1 MGQLVAK
8 IAVSAA
14 TYWIDRPYDYLVPE
28 EMHGD
33 IAVGMRVYVPFSR
46 GNRKSEGIVL
56 ALVPKSEH
64 SSLKAVLKIL
74 DENPILNEEQLKLAF
89 FLRDRF
95 FCTVFEAAKCI
106 LPAGL
111 WFDSQ
116 GKKKVND
123 KTIEMAR
130 LSIPSEDAVELAD
143 IKRRRSAAQAEILD
157 MLCSF
162 EALPSRELLNFCGA
176 SRSSLKSL
184 CNSGYIELYHRE
196 VFRRPQLTP
205 DTLQPLP
212 NLNEEQQK
220 VFERIDELSHSD
232 GASAA
237 LLQGVTGSGKTS
249 IYIHLIAS
257 QLKRGRSSVLLVPEI
272 ALTPQML
279 ATFSSH
285 FGDEIAVLHSS
296 LSSGERYD
304 EWKRLKSGKAHIAI
318 GTRSA
323 VFAPVNNL
331 GIIIIDEEQEESY
344 KSENS
349 PRYNTRDVAKFRC
362 ARAGGLLL
370 MGSATPDIVSRYNA
384 EIGRYSYH
392 RLDKRYN
399 EMHLP
404 HVKIV
409 DMKKELRRG
418 NGGNISSFLR
428 DELQANIERGEQSIL
443 FLNRRGTNKLIS
455 CSACGY
461 TFRCP
466 RCSVSMTYHSTK
478 KRLMCHYCGYS
489 RPEAKLCPECEG
501 SLIYIGAGTQS
512 VVEELNELFPGV
524 QIMRMDT
531 DSVAPIGSHQE
542 LFEKFREEKIP
553 IMVGTQMVT
562 KGLNFDNVTLVGV
575 ISADQSLYSGSYKSA
590 ERTFSLITQVVGRS
604 GRGDKPGRAVIQSFT
619 PENETIMQAASQNYD
634 EFYDSE
640 IEMRRLHDL
649 PPFTDIFTVTASGQ
663 DEELVQ
669 SVCSYIR
676 SFFDLKLAGR
686 NDCLIFGPTP
696 QQIVKINNRYRY
708 KVNLNCKN
716 TKEIRNLISQI
727 IVECSTDKRFKGV
740 SVFADYDPLD

>member
-1 MGQLVAK
+1 LGQLVAK

-14 TYWIDRPYDYLVPE
+14 TYWIDKPYDYLVPE
-28 EMHGD
+28 EISD
-33 IAVGMRVYVPFSR
+33 VIAVGMRVYVPFSR

-56 ALVPKSEH
+56 ALNEKSEY
-64 SSLKAVLKIL
+64 SQLKAVLKVL
-74 DENPILNEEQLKLAF
+74 DKEPVLNDEQLKLAF

-95 FCTVFEAAKCI
+95 FCTVYEAIKCI

-111 WFDSQ
+111 WFDDQ

-123 KTIEMAR
+123 KTVEMAR
-130 LSIPSEDAVELAD
+130 LSIPSEDAAELAEV
-143 IKRRRSAAQAEILD
+143 KRRRSAAQAEILD

-162 EALPSRELLNFCGA
+162 EALPTKDLLNHCGA
-176 SRSSLKSL
+176 TRTSLKSL
-184 CNSGYIELYHRE
+184 YNSGCVELYRRE
-196 VFRRPQLTP
+196 VFRRPQLPP
-205 DTLQPLP
+205 DEVKPLP
-212 NLNEEQQK
+212 QLNDDQEK
-220 VFERIDELSHSD
+220 VFNDIDKLAHA
-232 GASAA
+232 GKASAA

-257 QLKRGRSSVLLVPEI
+257 QLRKGRSAILLVPEI

-304 EWKRLKSGKAHIAI
+304 EWKRLKNGKAHVAI

-323 VFAPVNNL
+323 VFAPVPSP

-362 ARAGGLLL
+362 AKAESLLL
-370 MGSATPDIVSRYNA
+370 MGSATPDVVSRYNA
-384 EIGRYSYH
+384 EVGRYSYF

-404 HVKIV
+404 QVKIV

-418 NGGNISSFLR
+418 NNGNISSFLS
-428 DELQANIERGEQSIL
+428 DELKANIERGEQSIL

-455 CSACGY
+455 CCACGY
-461 TFRCP
+461 TFKCP
-466 RCSVSMTYHSTK
+466 RCSVSLTYHGIN

-489 RPEAKLCPECEG
+489 RPEAIVCPECEG
-501 SLIYIGAGTQS
+501 TLVYVGTGTQS
-512 VVEELNELFPGV
+512 VVDELNELFPDV
-524 QIMRMDT
+524 EIMRLDT
-531 DSVAPIGSHQE
+531 DSVAPVGSHQE
-542 LFEKFREEKIP
+542 LFDRFRDEKIP
-553 IMVGTQMVT
+553 VMVGTQMVT
-562 KGLNFDNVTLVGV
+562 KGLNFENVTLVGV

-604 GRGDKPGRAVIQSFT
+604 GRGDKPGRAVIQTYT
-619 PENETIMQAASQNYD
+619 PENETIIQAAEQNYD
-634 EFYDSE
+634 EFYRSE
-640 IEMRRLHDL
+640 INMRQLHDL
-649 PPFTDIFTVTASGQ
+649 PPYRDIFTVTASGH

-669 SVCSYIR
+669 SASSYIR
-676 SFFDLKLAGR
+676 SFFDFKLRGR

-696 QQIVKINNRYRY
+696 PQIVKINNKYRY
-708 KVNLNCKN
+708 KVNINCKN
-716 TKEIRNLISQI
+716 TKEFRNLISQI
-727 IVECSTDKRFKGV
+727 VVECSTDKRFKGV
-740 SVFADYDPLD
+740 SVFADFDPLD

>member
-8 IAVSAA
+8 VAVSAA

-28 EMHGD
+28 EMHD
-33 IAVGMRVYVPFSR
+33 KIAVGMRVYVPFSR

-56 ALVPKSEH
+56 ALDNKSEY
-64 SSLKAVLKIL
+64 SSLKALLKIL
-74 DENPILNEEQLKLAF
+74 DEQAVLNEEQLKLAL

-95 FCTVFEAAKCI
+95 FCTVYDAVKCI

-123 KTIEMAR
+123 KTVEMAR
-130 LSIPSEDAVELAD
+130 LSIPSEDAAQLAEQ
-143 IKRRRSAAQAEILD
+143 KRRRSAPQAEILD

-162 EALPSRELLNFCGA
+162 EALPSRELLSFCGA

-184 CNSGYIELYHRE
+184 CTSGYVELYRRE
-196 VFRRPQLTP
+196 IFRRPQHAPEELR
-205 DTLQPLP
+205 PLP
-212 NLNEEQQK
+212 KLNLEQKKVYSQINELACSRQ
-220 VFERIDELSHSD
+220 
-232 GASAA
+232 AAAA

-249 IYIHLIAS
+249 IYIHLIDS
-257 QLKRGRSSVLLVPEI
+257 QLKSGRSAILLVPEI

-304 EWKRLKSGKAHIAI
+304 EWKRLKNGKAHVAI

-323 VFAPVNNL
+323 VFAPVQNMGL
-331 GIIIIDEEQEESY
+331 IIIDEEQEESY

-362 ARAGGLLL
+362 VRAGALLL

-384 EIGRYSYH
+384 ECSRYSYF
-392 RLDKRYN
+392 RLDRRYN

-404 HVKIV
+404 EVTIV

-428 DELQANIERGEQSIL
+428 DELRNNIDRGEQSIL

-461 TFRCP
+461 TFKCP
-466 RCSVSMTYHSTK
+466 RCSVSLTYHSVN

-489 RPEAKLCPECEG
+489 KPDTGVCPECDG
-501 SLIYIGAGTQS
+501 SLIYVGAGTQS
-512 VVEELNELFPGV
+512 VVEELNEIFPDV
-524 QIMRMDT
+524 EIIRMDT

-542 LFEKFREEKIP
+542 LFERFREEKIP

-562 KGLNFDNVTLVGV
+562 KGLNFENVTLVGV
-575 ISADQSLYSGSYKSA
+575 ISADQSLYSGSYKSS

-604 GRGDKPGRAVIQSFT
+604 GRGDKPGRAVIQSYT
-619 PENETIMQAASQNYD
+619 PENETIVQAASQNYD
-634 EFYDSE
+634 NFYQSE
-640 IEMRRLHDL
+640 IQMRRLHNL
-649 PPFTDIFTVTASGQ
+649 PPYTDVFTVTASGL

-669 SVCSYIR
+669 AACSYIR
-676 SFFDLKLAGR
+676 SFFDVKLQGR
-686 NDCLIFGPTP
+686 MDCFVFGPTP
-696 QQIVKINNRYRY
+696 PQIVKINNRYRY
-708 KVNLNCKN
+708 KVTLNCKN

-727 IVECSTDKRFKGV
+727 IIECSTDKRFKGV
-740 SVFADYDPLD
+740 SFFADYDPLD

>member
-14 TYWIDRPYDYLVPE
+14 TYWIDKPYDYLVPE
-28 EMHGD
+28 EISD
-33 IAVGMRVYVPFSR
+33 VIAVGMRVYVPFSR

-56 ALVPKSEH
+56 ALNEKSEY
-64 SSLKAVLKIL
+64 SQLKAVLKVL
-74 DENPILNEEQLKLAF
+74 DKEPVLNDEQLKLAF

-95 FCTVFEAAKCI
+95 FCTVYEAIKCI

-111 WFDSQ
+111 WFDDQ

-123 KTIEMAR
+123 KTVEMAR
-130 LSIPSEDAVELAD
+130 LSIPAEDAAELAEV
-143 IKRRRSAAQAEILD
+143 KRRRSAAQAEILD

-162 EALPSRELLNFCGA
+162 EALPTKDLLNHCGA
-176 SRSSLKSL
+176 TRTSLKSL
-184 CNSGYIELYHRE
+184 CTSGCVELYRRE
-196 VFRRPQLTP
+196 VFRRPQLPP
-205 DTLQPLP
+205 DEMKPLP
-212 NLNEEQQK
+212 QLNDDQKK
-220 VFERIDELSHSD
+220 VFNDIDKLAHA
-232 GASAA
+232 GKASAA

-257 QLKRGRSSVLLVPEI
+257 QLRKGRSAILLVPEI

-296 LSSGERYD
+296 LSPGERYD
-304 EWKRLKSGKAHIAI
+304 EWKRLKNGKAHVAI

-323 VFAPVNNL
+323 VFAPVPSP

-362 ARAGGLLL
+362 AKADSLLL
-370 MGSATPDIVSRYNA
+370 MGSATPDVVSRYNA
-384 EIGRYSYH
+384 EVGRYSYF

-404 HVKIV
+404 QVRIV
-409 DMKKELRRG
+409 DMKRELRRG
-418 NGGNISSFLR
+418 NNGNVSSFLCN
-428 DELQANIERGEQSIL
+428 ELKANIERGEQSIL

-461 TFRCP
+461 TFKCP
-466 RCSVSMTYHSTK
+466 RCSVSLTYHGIN

-489 RPEAKLCPECEG
+489 RPEASVCPECEG
-501 SLIYIGAGTQS
+501 TLVYVGTGTQS
-512 VVEELNELFPGV
+512 VVDELNGLFPDV
-524 QIMRMDT
+524 EIMRLDT
-531 DSVAPIGSHQE
+531 DSVAPVGSHQE
-542 LFEKFREEKIP
+542 LFERFRKEKIP

-562 KGLNFDNVTLVGV
+562 KGLNFENVTLVGV

-604 GRGDKPGRAVIQSFT
+604 GRGGKPGRAVIQSYT
-619 PENETIMQAASQNYD
+619 PENETILQAAEQNYD
-634 EFYDSE
+634 EFYRSE
-640 IEMRRLHDL
+640 INMRRLHDL
-649 PPFTDIFTVTASGQ
+649 PPYRDIFTVTASGH

-669 SVCSYIR
+669 SASSYIR
-676 SFFDLKLAGR
+676 SFFDFKLRGR
-686 NDCLIFGPTP
+686 NDCLVFGPTP
-696 QQIVKINNRYRY
+696 PQIVKINNRYRY
-708 KVNLNCKN
+708 RVNINCKN
-716 TKEIRNLISQI
+716 TKEFRNLISQI
-727 IVECSTDKRFKGV
+727 VVECSTDKRFKGV
-740 SVFADYDPLD
+740 SVFADFDPLD